1 MDIRRNL
8 PLLMTICFLSQMGGF
23 MILPLFPLF
32 MEEFGLSGW
41 MMGVIFALFYV
52 GKVIGGIPAAAM
64 YKKLGG
70 KKALI
75 LMLILLAV
83 CMGGFAL
90 SSAAVLF
97 GLLRLLQGLAS
108 TGLTVVVRSII
119 GDGGN
124 VDNRGLYNGYI
135 SSSEGGGM
143 VLGPVI
149 SGWLALH
156 WPLSVP
162 FLLVTVCCLMA
173 VGAAMGMRTTAQARA
188 NHGSGDTLSD
198 HLIEDPSAKVTQELL
213 DNSVHSVLPMDD
225 IASHDTTSDSHPFA
239 ASTTL
244 PLSSST
250 SDAKLTQAAD
260 TYLTIQDP
268 ESTRT
273 GPTTGLTRRQQLIG
287 YATVHFLEMSAY
299 AVFLTYFA
307 LYAAHI
313 MQWDPFATS
322 LAFTVAGIST
332 LAAAPVVGYL
342 SDRLGDRLLLCMF
355 GMFLIGIE
363 VVVFLST
370 SSYLWVYVGMF
381 IGGVGGACYM
391 DSFFAHIGDHIP
403 DESRSSVIGKIVS
416 TAEIG
421 SIVSP
426 LIAALLIEVGSLYTV
441 FVFNLLLIAVAIAV
455 QAVMRSRY
463 RLKQG

>member
-32 MEEFGLSGW
+32 IEEFGLSGW

-52 GKVIGGIPAAAM
+52 GKVLGGIPAAAI
-64 YKKLGG
+64 YRKLGG

-173 VGAAMGMRTTAQARA
+173 VVAAMGIKTTSQARA
-188 NHGSGDTLSD
+188 NHESGGTLSD
-198 HLIEDPSAKVTQELL
+198 YQLEEPLATVNQEPL
-213 DNSVHSVLPMDD
+213 DNLTHSLLSTDD
-225 IASHDTTSDSHPFA
+225 VSDDDTIIDSPVEYTSLFN
-239 ASTTL
+239 
-244 PLSSST
+244 
-250 SDAKLTQAAD
+250 QA
-260 TYLTIQDP
+260 P
-268 ESTRT
+268 ESTT
-273 GPTTGLTRRQQLIG
+273 IGPTTEFTQRQQLIG
-287 YATVHFLEMSAY
+287 YGTVHFLEMSAY

-313 MQWDPFATS
+313 MHWDPFATS
-322 LAFTVAGIST
+322 LAFTVSGIST
-332 LAAAPVVGYL
+332 LAAAPFVGYL
-342 SDRLGDRLLLCMF
+342 SDRMGDRLLLCML

-363 VVVFLST
+363 VAVFLST
-370 SSYLWVYVGMF
+370 SSHLWVYVGML

-416 TAEIG
+416 AAEIG

-426 LIAALLIEVGSLYTV
+426 LVAALLTEVGSLYSV
-441 FVFNLLLIAVAIAV
+441 FVFNLVLIAAAIVV

-463 RLKQG
+463 RLKEG

>member
-32 MEEFGLSGW
+32 IEEFGLSGW

-52 GKVIGGIPAAAM
+52 GKVIGGVPAAAI

-90 SSAAVLF
+90 STAVVLF

-119 GDGGN
+119 GDEGN

-173 VGAAMGMRTTAQARA
+173 VVAAMGMKTTAQARA
-188 NHGSGDTLSD
+188 NHESGDTLSD
-198 HLIEDPSAKVTQELL
+198 PLMEEPSAGVKQEPL
-213 DNSVHSVLPMDD
+213 DNLTHSLISTDEVVEP
-225 IASHDTTSDSHPFA
+225 TTNDSHPHTTV
-239 ASTTL
+239 STAP
-244 PLSSST
+244 PLSSSP
-250 SDAKLTQAAD
+250 SDAKYTRDL
-260 TYLTIQDP
+260 
-268 ESTRT
+268 STRRT
-273 GPTTGLTRRQQLIG
+273 QRQQLLG
-287 YATVHFLEMSAY
+287 YGTVHFLEMSAY

-313 MQWDPFATS
+313 MHWDPFATS
-322 LAFTVAGIST
+322 LAFTVSGIST
-332 LAAAPVVGYL
+332 LAAAPFVGYL
-342 SDRLGDRLLLCMF
+342 SDRMGDRLLLCML

-370 SSYLWVYVGMF
+370 SSHLWVYVGML

-416 TAEIG
+416 AAEIG

-426 LIAALLIEVGSLYTV
+426 LVAALLMEVGSLYSV
-441 FVFNLLLIAVAIAV
+441 FVFNLVLIAVAIVV

-463 RLKQG
+463 RLKEG

>member
-32 MEEFGLSGW
+32 IEEFSLSGW
-41 MMGVIFALFYV
+41 MMGVIFALFYL
-52 GKVIGGIPAAAM
+52 GKVIGGVPAAAI

-90 SSAAVLF
+90 STAVVLF

-119 GDGGN
+119 GDEGN

-173 VGAAMGMRTTAQARA
+173 VVAAMGMKTTAQARA
-188 NHGSGDTLSD
+188 NHESGDTLSD
-198 HLIEDPSAKVTQELL
+198 PLMEEPSAGVKQEPL
-213 DNSVHSVLPMDD
+213 DNLTHSLISTDEVVEP
-225 IASHDTTSDSHPFA
+225 TTSDSHPHTTV
-239 ASTTL
+239 STAP
-244 PLSSST
+244 PLSSSP
-250 SDAKLTQAAD
+250 SDAKYTQD
-260 TYLTIQDP
+260 L
-268 ESTRT
+268 STRRT
-273 GPTTGLTRRQQLIG
+273 QRQQLLG
-287 YATVHFLEMSAY
+287 YGTVHFLEMSAY

-313 MQWDPFATS
+313 MHWDPFATS
-322 LAFTVAGIST
+322 LAFTVSGIST
-332 LAAAPVVGYL
+332 LAAAPFVGYL
-342 SDRLGDRLLLCMF
+342 SDRMGDRLLLCML

-370 SSYLWVYVGMF
+370 SSHLWVYVGML

-416 TAEIG
+416 AAEIG

-426 LIAALLIEVGSLYTV
+426 LVAALLTEVGSLYSV
-441 FVFNLLLIAVAIAV
+441 FVFNLVLIAVAIVV

-463 RLKQG
+463 RLKEG

>member
-8 PLLMTICFLSQMGGF
+8 PLLITICFLSQMGGF

-32 MEEFGLSGW
+32 IEEFGLSAW

-52 GKVIGGIPAAAM
+52 GKVIGGIPAAAI

-70 KKALI
+70 KRALI
-75 LMLILLAV
+75 LMLLLLAV
-83 CMGGFAL
+83 CMGGFAV
-90 SSAAVLF
+90 STAAVLF

-124 VDNRGLYNGYI
+124 ADNRGLYNGYI

-162 FLLVTVCCLMA
+162 FLLVTLCCLMA
-173 VGAAMGMRTTAQARA
+173 VVAAMGMKTAAPP
-188 NHGSGDTLSD
+188 L
-198 HLIEDPSAKVTQELL
+198 PS
-213 DNSVHSVLPMDD
+213 
-225 IASHDTTSDSHPFA
+225 TTSDALHTQGTGISQSNQ
-239 ASTTL
+239 ASDSITISPTTE
-244 PLSSST
+244 
-250 SDAKLTQAAD
+250 LTQ
-260 TYLTIQDP
+260 
-268 ESTRT
+268 
-273 GPTTGLTRRQQLIG
+273 RQQLLG
-287 YATVHFLEMSAY
+287 YGTVHFLEMSAY

-313 MQWDPFATS
+313 MHWDPFATS
-322 LAFTVAGIST
+322 LAFTVSGIST
-332 LAAAPVVGYL
+332 LAAAPFVGYL
-342 SDRLGDRLLLCMF
+342 SDRMGDRLLLCML

-363 VVVFLST
+363 VAVFLST
-370 SSYLWVYVGMF
+370 SSHLWVYVGML

-391 DSFFAHIGDHIP
+391 DSFFAHVGDHIP

-416 TAEIG
+416 AAEIG

-426 LIAALLIEVGSLYTV
+426 LVAALLIEVGSLYSV
-441 FVFNLLLIAVAIAV
+441 FVFNLLLIAVAIVV
-455 QAVMRSRY
+455 QAVMRRRY
-463 RLKQG
+463 KTRRV

>member
-32 MEEFGLSGW
+32 IEEFGLSGW

-52 GKVIGGIPAAAM
+52 GKVIGGIPAAAI
-64 YKKLGG
+64 YRKLGG
-70 KKALI
+70 KNALI

-173 VGAAMGMRTTAQARA
+173 VVAAMGMKTTAHPRTT
-188 NHGSGDTLSD
+188 HESGNTLSD
-198 HLIEDPSAKVTQELL
+198 HLIEDPSATVTQEPL
-213 DNSVHSVLPMDD
+213 DNLTNSVLSTDEVVVD
-225 IASHDTTSDSHPFA
+225 STTSDSHPNTTV
-239 ASTTL
+239 STAPPSL
-244 PLSSST
+244 P
-250 SDAKLTQAAD
+250 SDAKHTQDLSTRLTQ
-260 TYLTIQDP
+260 
-268 ESTRT
+268 
-273 GPTTGLTRRQQLIG
+273 RQQLLG
-287 YATVHFLEMSAY
+287 YGTVHFLEMSAY

-313 MQWDPFATS
+313 MHWDPFATS
-322 LAFTVAGIST
+322 LAFTVSGIST
-332 LAAAPVVGYL
+332 LAAAPFVGYL
-342 SDRLGDRLLLCMF
+342 SDRMGDRLLLCML

-363 VVVFLST
+363 VAVFLST
-370 SSYLWVYVGMF
+370 SSHLWVYVGML

-403 DESRSSVIGKIVS
+403 DESRSSIIGKIVS
-416 TAEIG
+416 AAEIG

-426 LIAALLIEVGSLYTV
+426 LVAALLMEVGSLYSV
-441 FVFNLLLIAVAIAV
+441 FVFNLVLIAVAIVV
-455 QAVMRSRY
+455 QAALRSRY
-463 RLKQG
+463 KTKRV

>member
-32 MEEFGLSGW
+32 IEEFGLSGW

-52 GKVIGGIPAAAM
+52 GKVLGGIPAAAI
-64 YKKLGG
+64 YRKLGG

-75 LMLILLAV
+75 LMLLLLAV

-173 VGAAMGMRTTAQARA
+173 VVAAMGMK
-188 NHGSGDTLSD
+188 S
-198 HLIEDPSAKVTQELL
+198 TQEPLV
-213 DNSVHSVLPMDD
+213 NSAHSVLSTDD
-225 IASHDTTSDSHPFA
+225 PPPLPSPTSAELH
-239 ASTTL
+239 
-244 PLSSST
+244 
-250 SDAKLTQAAD
+250 TQAMD
-260 TYLTIQDP
+260 TSLSNQAP
-268 ESTRT
+268 ESTIS
-273 GPTTGLTRRQQLIG
+273 GPTTGLTRLQQLLG
-287 YATVHFLEMSAY
+287 YGTVHFLEMSAY

-313 MQWDPFATS
+313 MHWDPFATS
-322 LAFTVAGIST
+322 LAFTVSGIST
-332 LAAAPVVGYL
+332 LAAAPFVGYL
-342 SDRLGDRLLLCMF
+342 SDRLGDRLLLCML

-363 VVVFLST
+363 VVVFLNT
-370 SSYLWVYVGMF
+370 SSHLWVYVGML

-416 TAEIG
+416 AAEIG

-426 LIAALLIEVGSLYTV
+426 LVAALLMEVGSLYSV
-441 FVFNLLLIAVAIAV
+441 FVFNLVLIAAAIVV

-463 RLKQG
+463 RLKEG

>member
-32 MEEFGLSGW
+32 IEEFGLSGW

-52 GKVIGGIPAAAM
+52 GKVIGGVPAAVI

-90 SSAAVLF
+90 STAAVFF

-173 VGAAMGMRTTAQARA
+173 VVAAMGMKTTAQARA
-188 NHGSGDTLSD
+188 THESGDTLNEPV
-198 HLIEDPSAKVTQELL
+198 IEELWTGVNQEPL
-213 DNSVHSVLPMDD
+213 DNSTHSLISTDEVSDD
-225 IASHDTTSDSHPFA
+225 DTIIDSHPHTI
-239 ASTTL
+239 TTAP
-244 PLSSST
+244 PLSSSP
-250 SDAKLTQAAD
+250 SDAKHTQVEY
-260 TYLTIQDP
+260 TSLSNQVP
-268 ESTRT
+268 ESTT
-273 GPTTGLTRRQQLIG
+273 IGPTTELTQRQQLIG
-287 YATVHFLEMSAY
+287 YGTVHFLEMSAY

-313 MQWDPFATS
+313 MHWDPFATS
-322 LAFTVAGIST
+322 LAFTVSGIST
-332 LAAAPVVGYL
+332 LAAAPFVGYL
-342 SDRLGDRLLLCMF
+342 SDRMGDRLLLCML

-363 VVVFLST
+363 VAVFLST
-370 SSYLWVYVGMF
+370 SSHLWVYVGML

-416 TAEIG
+416 AAEIG

-426 LIAALLIEVGSLYTV
+426 LVAALLMEVGSLYSV
-441 FVFNLLLIAVAIAV
+441 FVFNLVLIAAAIAV
-455 QAVMRSRY
+455 QAAMRSRY
-463 RLKQG
+463 KTRRV

>member
-32 MEEFGLSGW
+32 IEEFGLSGW

-52 GKVIGGIPAAAM
+52 GKVIGGVPAAAI

-90 SSAAVLF
+90 STAAVLF

-119 GDGGN
+119 GDEGN

-173 VGAAMGMRTTAQARA
+173 VVAAMGMKTTAQARA
-188 NHGSGDTLSD
+188 NHESGDTLSD
-198 HLIEDPSAKVTQELL
+198 PLMEEPSAGVKQEPL
-213 DNSVHSVLPMDD
+213 DNLTHSLISTDEVVEP
-225 IASHDTTSDSHPFA
+225 TTNDSHPHTTV
-239 ASTTL
+239 STAP
-244 PLSSST
+244 PLSSSP
-250 SDAKLTQAAD
+250 SDAK
-260 TYLTIQDP
+260 YPQDL
-268 ESTRT
+268 STRRT
-273 GPTTGLTRRQQLIG
+273 QRQQLLG
-287 YATVHFLEMSAY
+287 YGTVHFLEMSAY

-313 MQWDPFATS
+313 MHWDPFATS
-322 LAFTVAGIST
+322 LAFTVSGIST
-332 LAAAPVVGYL
+332 LAAAPYVGYL
-342 SDRLGDRLLLCMF
+342 SDRLGDRLLLCML

-370 SSYLWVYVGMF
+370 SSHLWVYVGML

-391 DSFFAHIGDHIP
+391 DSFFAHIGDHVP

-416 TAEIG
+416 AAEIG

-426 LIAALLIEVGSLYTV
+426 LVAALLTEVGSLYSV
-441 FVFNLLLIAVAIAV
+441 FVFNLVLIAAAIVV
-455 QAVMRSRY
+455 QAAMRSRY
-463 RLKQG
+463 KTKRL

>member
-32 MEEFGLSGW
+32 IEEFGLSGW

-52 GKVIGGIPAAAM
+52 GKVIGGGPAAAI

-70 KKALI
+70 KRALI
-75 LMLILLAV
+75 LMLLLLAV

-124 VDNRGLYNGYI
+124 VENRGLYNGYI

-173 VGAAMGMRTTAQARA
+173 VVAAMGIKTTAQARA
-188 NHGSGDTLSD
+188 SHESGDTLSD
-198 HLIEDPSAKVTQELL
+198 HLIEDPSATVTQEPL
-213 DNSVHSVLPMDD
+213 DSSTYSVLHTDEVEEFTTRD
-225 IASHDTTSDSHPFA
+225 SHPHTTMTATPLPSTTSDALHTQGTDISQSNQ
-239 ASTTL
+239 ASDSITISPTTE
-244 PLSSST
+244 
-250 SDAKLTQAAD
+250 LTQ
-260 TYLTIQDP
+260 
-268 ESTRT
+268 
-273 GPTTGLTRRQQLIG
+273 RQQLLG
-287 YATVHFLEMSAY
+287 YGTVHFLEMSAY

-313 MQWDPFATS
+313 MHWDPFATS
-322 LAFTVAGIST
+322 LAFTVSGIST
-332 LAAAPVVGYL
+332 LAAAPFVGYL
-342 SDRLGDRLLLCMF
+342 SDRLGDRLLLCML

-370 SSYLWVYVGMF
+370 SSHLWVYVGML

-416 TAEIG
+416 AAEIG
-421 SIVSP
+421 SIISP
-426 LIAALLIEVGSLYTV
+426 LVAALLMEVGSLYSV
-441 FVFNLLLIAVAIAV
+441 FVFNLVLIAAAIVV
-455 QAVMRSRY
+455 QAVMRSQY
-463 RLKQG
+463 RTRRL

>member
-32 MEEFGLSGW
+32 IEEFGLSGW

-52 GKVIGGIPAAAM
+52 GKVLGGIPAAAI
-64 YKKLGG
+64 YRKLGG

-75 LMLILLAV
+75 LMLLLLAV

-124 VDNRGLYNGYI
+124 VDNRGLYNGYV

-173 VGAAMGMRTTAQARA
+173 VVAAMGMKTTAQARA
-188 NHGSGDTLSD
+188 NLKSGDTLSD
-198 HLIEDPSAKVTQELL
+198 HLLEDPSAVVKQETL
-213 DNSVHSVLPMDD
+213 DNSGYSVLHTDD
-225 IASHDTTSDSHPFA
+225 APP
-239 ASTTL
+239 L
-244 PLSSST
+244 PSIP
-250 SDAKLTQAAD
+250 SDALHTQATD
-260 TYLTIQDP
+260 TSLTSLPNQVP
-268 ESTRT
+268 EST
-273 GPTTGLTRRQQLIG
+273 TTGAIPRLTRRQQLVG
-287 YATVHFLEMSAY
+287 YGTVHFLEMSAY

-322 LAFTVAGIST
+322 LAFTVSGIST
-332 LAAAPVVGYL
+332 LAAAPFVGYL
-342 SDRLGDRLLLCMF
+342 SDRMGDRLLLCML

-363 VVVFLST
+363 VVVFLNT
-370 SSYLWVYVGMF
+370 SSHLWVYVGML

-416 TAEIG
+416 AAEIG

-426 LIAALLIEVGSLYTV
+426 LVAALLMEVGSLYSV
-441 FVFNLLLIAVAIAV
+441 FVFNLVLIAAAIVV
-455 QAVMRSRY
+455 QAAMRSRF
-463 RLKQG
+463 RLKEG

>member
-32 MEEFGLSGW
+32 IEEFGLSGW

-52 GKVIGGIPAAAM
+52 GKVIGGVPAAAI

-75 LMLILLAV
+75 LMLILLAG

-90 SSAAVLF
+90 STAAVLF

-119 GDGGN
+119 GDEGN

-173 VGAAMGMRTTAQARA
+173 VVAAMGMKTTAQARA
-188 NHGSGDTLSD
+188 NLKSGDTLSD
-198 HLIEDPSAKVTQELL
+198 HLLEDPSGVVKQEPLV
-213 DNSVHSVLPMDD
+213 NSAHPVLHTDD
-225 IASHDTTSDSHPFA
+225 TPPLPSTTSDALH
-239 ASTTL
+239 
-244 PLSSST
+244 
-250 SDAKLTQAAD
+250 TQAAD
-260 TYLTIQDP
+260 TSLTSQSNQAP
-268 ESTRT
+268 ESTTT
-273 GPTTGLTRRQQLIG
+273 GPYTGFTRRQQLVG
-287 YATVHFLEMSAY
+287 YGTVHFLEMSAY

-313 MQWDPFATS
+313 MHWDPFATS
-322 LAFTVAGIST
+322 LAFTVSGIST
-332 LAAAPVVGYL
+332 LAAAPFVGYL
-342 SDRLGDRLLLCMF
+342 SDRMGDRLLLCML

-370 SSYLWVYVGMF
+370 SSHLWVYVGML

-391 DSFFAHIGDHIP
+391 DSFFAHIGDHVP
-403 DESRSSVIGKIVS
+403 DENRSSVIGKIVS
-416 TAEIG
+416 AAEIG

-426 LIAALLIEVGSLYTV
+426 LVAALLTEVGSLYSV
-441 FVFNLLLIAVAIAV
+441 FMFNLVLIAAAIVV
-455 QAVMRSRY
+455 QAAMRSRY
-463 RLKQG
+463 RLKEG

>member
-8 PLLMTICFLSQMGGF
+8 PLLMIICFLSQMGGF

-32 MEEFGLSGW
+32 IEEFGLSGW

-52 GKVIGGIPAAAM
+52 GKVIGGVPAAAL
-64 YKKLGG
+64 YRKLGG
-70 KKALI
+70 QRALI
-75 LMLILLAV
+75 VMLFILAV
-83 CMGGFAL
+83 CMGGFAV
-90 SSAAVLF
+90 SSAALLF

-108 TGLTVVVRSII
+108 TGLTVIVRSII

-124 VDNRGLYNGYI
+124 ADNRGLYNGYI

-162 FLLVTVCCLMA
+162 FLLVTLCCLI
-173 VGAAMGMRTTAQARA
+173 AMGTAMGIRNRPESKQKFTADEREQMPELD
-188 NHGSGDTLSD
+188 SGAGADPDIPINNAYENKL
-198 HLIEDPSAKVTQELL
+198 LPSAAKYTAI
-213 DNSVHSVLPMDD
+213 ND
-225 IASHDTTSDSHPFA
+225 IAVHDTAA
-239 ASTTL
+239 AS
-244 PLSSST
+244 PPSST
-250 SDAKLTQAAD
+250 PLDD
-260 TYLTIQDP
+260 THAG
-268 ESTRT
+268 SR
-273 GPTTGLTRRQQLIG
+273 TGLTQRQQLIG
-287 YATVHFLEMSAY
+287 YGTVHFLEMSAY

-307 LYAAHI
+307 LYAAH
-313 MQWDPFATS
+313 MMHWDPFATS

-332 LAAAPVVGYL
+332 LAAAPVAGYL
-342 SDRLGDRLLLCMF
+342 SDRMGDRLLLCML
-355 GMFLIGIE
+355 GMLMIGIE

-370 SSYLWVYVGMF
+370 SSYAWVYVGML

-403 DESRSSVIGKIVS
+403 DSGRSEVIGKIVS
-416 TAEIG
+416 AAEIG
-421 SIVSP
+421 SIISP
-426 LIAALLIEVGSLYTV
+426 LIAALLVEYVSLYAV
-441 FVFNLLLIAVAIAV
+441 FVFNLVLIAAAIAV

-463 RLKQG
+463 RAKQG

>member
-32 MEEFGLSGW
+32 IEEFGLSGW

-52 GKVIGGIPAAAM
+52 GKVIGGVPAAAI
-64 YKKLGG
+64 YKRLGG
-70 KKALI
+70 KRALI
-75 LMLILLAV
+75 LMLLLLAV
-83 CMGGFAL
+83 CMGGFAV
-90 SSAAVLF
+90 STAAVLF

-162 FLLVTVCCLMA
+162 FLLVTLCCLMA
-173 VGAAMGMRTTAQARA
+173 VVAAMGMKTTAPPLPSAT
-188 NHGSGDTLSD
+188 SDTLYSKATD
-198 HLIEDPSAKVTQELL
+198 TSLIYRS
-213 DNSVHSVLPMDD
+213 N
-225 IASHDTTSDSHPFA
+225 
-239 ASTTL
+239 
-244 PLSSST
+244 
-250 SDAKLTQAAD
+250 QA
-260 TYLTIQDP
+260 P
-268 ESTRT
+268 ESTT
-273 GPTTGLTRRQQLIG
+273 IGQYTKLTRRQQLLG
-287 YATVHFLEMSAY
+287 YGTVHFLEMSAY

-313 MQWDPFATS
+313 MHWDPFATS
-322 LAFTVAGIST
+322 LAFTVSGIST
-332 LAAAPVVGYL
+332 LAAAPFVGYL
-342 SDRLGDRLLLCMF
+342 SDRLGDRLLLCML

-370 SSYLWVYVGMF
+370 SSHLWVYVGML

-416 TAEIG
+416 AAEIG

-426 LIAALLIEVGSLYTV
+426 LVAALLMEVGSLYSV
-441 FVFNLLLIAVAIAV
+441 FVFNLVLIAAAIVV
-455 QAVMRSRY
+455 QAVMRGRY
-463 RLKQG
+463 KTKRV

>member
-1 MDIRRNL
+1 LDIRRNL

-32 MEEFGLSGW
+32 IEEFGLSGW

-52 GKVIGGIPAAAM
+52 GKVIGGIPAAVI
-64 YKKLGG
+64 YRKLGG
-70 KKALI
+70 KNALI

-97 GLLRLLQGLAS
+97 GMLRLLQGLAS

-173 VGAAMGMRTTAQARA
+173 VVAAMGMKTTAQARA
-188 NHGSGDTLSD
+188 NHKSEYTLNEPV
-198 HLIEDPSAKVTQELL
+198 IEELSAVGKQEPL
-213 DNSVHSVLPMDD
+213 DNSIHSVLSTDD
-225 IASHDTTSDSHPFA
+225 VSDDDTIIDSPPHTTITAAPLTSSP
-239 ASTTL
+239 
-244 PLSSST
+244 
-250 SDAKLTQAAD
+250 SDAMHTQAAD
-260 TYLTIQDP
+260 TALPNQAPNSTI
-268 ESTRT
+268 S
-273 GPTTGLTRRQQLIG
+273 GPTTRLTQHQQLIG
-287 YATVHFLEMSAY
+287 YGTVHFLEMSAY

-313 MQWDPFATS
+313 MHWDPFATS
-322 LAFTVAGIST
+322 LAFTVSGIST
-332 LAAAPVVGYL
+332 LAAAPFVGYL
-342 SDRLGDRLLLCMF
+342 SDRMGDRLLLCML

-363 VVVFLST
+363 VAVFLST
-370 SSYLWVYVGMF
+370 SSHLWVYVGML

-416 TAEIG
+416 AAEIG

-426 LIAALLIEVGSLYTV
+426 LVAALLTEVGSLYSV
-441 FVFNLLLIAVAIAV
+441 FVFNLVLIAAAIIV

-463 RLKQG
+463 RFKEG